1 MPWSTDLSTILS
13 YTYVGKTLEIQV
25 MTAARDT
32 GTDIKIF
39 MNVYEYSYHMD
50 FLRTCDS
57 LNIGRITDEK

>member
-1 MPWSTDLSTILS
+1 
-13 YTYVGKTLEIQV
+13 